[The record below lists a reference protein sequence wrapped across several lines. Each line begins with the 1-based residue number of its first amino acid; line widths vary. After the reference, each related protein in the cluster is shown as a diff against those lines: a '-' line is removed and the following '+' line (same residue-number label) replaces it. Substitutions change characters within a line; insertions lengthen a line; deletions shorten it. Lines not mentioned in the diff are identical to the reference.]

1 MIFPQ
6 SMIRLSAIILS
17 KDTDSVT
24 KSLLNE
30 GIIDFTNIHDK
41 TLSFSNQLSP
51 FDTDTAE
58 KDIFEIRSRIE
69 QLMSQVNVPLPDT
82 SELNAEKLIP
92 VDPEEVTD
100 RLDELNLQIRQIR
113 DKQKD
118 IQQSINRK
126 KEIMRHTGLFGSI
139 EASPPPESSVRVAT
153 GLIRKSRKEGLTQA
167 LLLYP
172 AAIHFSQS
180 TQDEISAVIIY
191 MSRDEER
198 IGTALDRYQ
207 WQSVE
212 FPPELTGKKQ
222 EILQKLV
229 SSIEELNREQLGLE
243 KEAEDIIRKF
253 APILTESWKN
263 LTITSQCIKI
273 QNSFGKTSDTVFF
286 SGWLPCHLKN
296 AAEKIIKKSTGGK
309 YYIQWTK
316 PEDDP
321 DLNSSNIPVK
331 LNHGA
336 FLKPFQ
342 WVVENYSLPQYGSID
357 PTVIVAFSF
366 LTMFGLM
373 FGDAGHGL
381 VLALGGAITALI
393 KRKKRGT
400 AYELARLIMYCGLA
414 SVAAGILF
422 GSYFGLGLFKPLWFD
437 YHGIVLGH
445 KGSGLISDIYDILGI
460 TIKFGVAIIG
470 CGLFLNMI
478 NCIRSKRY
486 FSFFFDKGGILGS
499 WFYAGGVYTA
509 FFFVNSNYKS
519 FPPNIMLLLLT
530 GLPCM
535 LFAIKS
541 PAGFFIKK
549 KTSFKPGLLADWFM
563 DWIVELLEL
572 FSGYLSNTLS
582 FLRIAG
588 LGIAHVSL
596 MNAFFQIASSTNSAI
611 VSIFVIFAGNILVI
625 ALEGLSAGIQS
636 LRLNYYEFFSKYFRG
651 SGKGYEPVSLHKR

>member
-6 SMIRLSAIILS
+6 SMIRLNAIILR

-24 KSLLNE
+24 KALLNE
-30 GIIDFTNIHDK
+30 GIIDFTDIHDK
-41 TLSFSNQLSP
+41 TISFSNQLSP
-51 FDTDTAE
+51 FDKDSAETD
-58 KDIFEIRSRIE
+58 IIEIRSRIE
-69 QLMSQVNVPLPDT
+69 QLLSQVNIPLPDT
-82 SELNAEKLIP
+82 SDLNAEKLVP
-92 VDPEEVTD
+92 VDPKEVTD

-126 KEIMRHTGLFGSI
+126 TEIMRQTDLFVSI

-167 LLLYP
+167 LSLYP
-172 AAIHFSQS
+172 AVIHFSQS
-180 TQDEISAVIIY
+180 TQDEISAIIIY

-212 FPPELTGKKQ
+212 FPPELTGKKE
-222 EILQKLV
+222 EILHKLA
-229 SSIEELNREQLGLE
+229 SSIEELNHEQIGFE

-263 LTITSQCIKI
+263 LTITAQCIKI
-273 QNSFGKTSDTVFF
+273 QNSFGKTSDTVIF

-296 AAEKIIKKSTGGK
+296 AAEKIIKKITNGK
-309 YYIQWTK
+309 YYIQWVK

-321 DLNSSNIPVK
+321 LLNSSIVPVK
-331 LNHGA
+331 LNHGT

-342 WVVENYSLPQYGSID
+342 WVVENYSMPQYGSID

-381 VLALGGAITALI
+381 VLALCGAIAAFI
-393 KRKKRGT
+393 KRKKHDT
-400 AYELARLIMYCGLA
+400 AFELARLIMYCGLS
-414 SVAAGILF
+414 SVVAGALF
-422 GSYFGLGLFKPLWFD
+422 GSYFGLGIFKPLWFD

-445 KGSGLISDIYDILGI
+445 KGTGLISDIYDILGI

-470 CGLFLNMI
+470 CGLFLNLI

-486 FSFFFDKGGILGS
+486 FSFLFDKGGLLGS
-499 WFYAGGVYTA
+499 WFYAGGVYAA

-519 FPPNIMLLLLT
+519 FPPDKELLILT
-530 GLPCM
+530 G
-535 LFAIKS
+535 
-541 PAGFFIKK
+541 
-549 KTSFKPGLLADWFM
+549 
-563 DWIVELLEL
+563 
-572 FSGYLSNTLS
+572 
-582 FLRIAG
+582 
-588 LGIAHVSL
+588 
-596 MNAFFQIASSTNSAI
+596 
-611 VSIFVIFAGNILVI
+611 
-625 ALEGLSAGIQS
+625 
-636 LRLNYYEFFSKYFRG
+636 
-651 SGKGYEPVSLHKR
+651 